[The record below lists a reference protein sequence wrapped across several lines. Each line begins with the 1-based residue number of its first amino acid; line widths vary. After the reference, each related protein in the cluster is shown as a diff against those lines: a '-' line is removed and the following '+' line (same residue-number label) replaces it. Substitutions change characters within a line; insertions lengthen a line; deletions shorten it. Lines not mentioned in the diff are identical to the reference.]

1 MAITIASEILGQDVS
16 ATVSYCYLYEPL
28 RINVYEDNFLA
39 VKFYVDVELISI
51 VDGSTVETLV
61 RYAEFDI
68 NTGKSFT
75 FDVME
80 IAQQIHNSNV
90 YKIAN
95 ITDLLNS
102 NKDAIISNVIYRFK
116 IYSDKTEDP
125 ITVRKLPIIGGRDF
139 GGFTPQVTSS
149 SPITEFQKY
158 GISEQYLAEKW
169 KGYTFLK
176 ANLSNIGL
184 TNLTPTITPIL
195 YPSTSLFNGGVIY
208 WKSRL
213 GGWMFWAF
221 ELTRKSYNHAYTG
234 ELSSGLFESTLRVG
248 GNPYVPVDYTGISTS
263 YSLELKSLGLSM
275 QELKAVSGIYSTTAI
290 YYTDNNSGRLELMK
304 LTSASVPID
313 NLANG
318 GDFSVSL
325 TNISQTSQKTM

>member
-51 VDGSTVETLV
+51 VDGSTIETLV

-68 NTGKSFT
+68 NPGKSLT
-75 FDVME
+75 FDAME

-95 ITDLLNS
+95 MEDFAVYGKYAVVS
-102 NKDAIISNVIYRFK
+102 QYIYK
-116 IYSDKTEDP
+116 YTIYSDKTETP
-125 ITVRKLPIIGGRDF
+125 VIVRKLPLIGGREF
-139 GGFTPQVTSS
+139 REFTASVNNS

-158 GISEQYLAEKW
+158 GINEELLAERWGGFSFVK
-169 KGYTFLK
+169 TQL
-176 ANLSNIGL
+176 ASI
-184 TNLTPTITPIL
+184 TSSNLTPIVTRIG
-195 YPSTSLFNGGVIY
+195 YPLRDYFGGGAII

-213 GGWMFWAF
+213 GGWMFWGF
-221 ELTRKSYNHAYTG
+221 ELVKRTDSHSYDG
-234 ELSSGLFESTLRVG
+234 SLSSPYFESTAVIG
-248 GNPYVPVDYTGISTS
+248 GNPYIPVNYTSVSTS
-263 YSLELKSLGLSM
+263 FSLDLKSLSLTM
-275 QELKAVSGIYSTTAI
+275 NELKAVSGILSTTAV
-290 YYTDNNSGRLELMK
+290 YYIDHTNDRVELMK
-304 LTSASVPID
+304 LTSATVPID

-325 TNISQTSQKTM
+325 TNISKLTQKTM